1 MERRA
6 KIDHDSDLKNKT
18 EKEMGRERR
27 RCSIKGNK

>member
-18 EKEMGRERR
+18 DR
-27 RCSIKGNK
+27 KGNEEREEEM